1 MFEGEVHNMSDKN
14 GFLKELQ
21 VRLPE
26 LNDTE
31 ALGWASAAVKHLA
44 QYLDHGKREE
54 LAKYLPSS
62 LVQVANEATRVADL
76 FGKEKPGDF
85 FVMATRD
92 AGAPP
97 AKEGA
102 RYTLVTVLAAIR
114 KRMPDQP
121 AKEIEG
127 DLPSEVA
134 ELWGGEPVAG

>member
-1 MFEGEVHNMSDKN
+1 MFEGEMHNMSDKN
-14 GFLKELQ
+14 GFVRELQ
-21 VRLPE
+21 ARLPE

-31 ALGWASAAVKHLA
+31 ALGWAAAAVKHLA
-44 QYLDHGKREE
+44 QYLDAERREE
-54 LAKYLPSS
+54 LAKHLPSS
-62 LVQVANEATRVADL
+62 LVRVANEATKVADL

-85 FVMATRD
+85 FVMATMD

-102 RYTLVTVLAAIR
+102 RYTLATVLAAIR
-114 KRMPDQP
+114 RRIPDQP

-134 ELWGGEPVAG
+134 ELWGVEAVAG